1 MPDQISVYAFV
12 VVIPV
17 NEVNP
22 VDGLVPLN
30 SNVAPVV
37 KVGAAVNPETAP
49 ATPVALAVINLP
61 VPERTNVLVAFYAA
75 AAKAP
80 QSNVPVT
87 EMAFVL
93 ALLADVMLVSN

>member
-1 MPDQISVYAFV
+1 MYTFV

-37 KVGAAVNPETAP
+37 KVGAAVKPDTAP

-61 VPERTNVLVAFYAA
+61 AAERTNVLVAFDAVTENV
-75 AAKAP
+75 P
-80 QSNVPVT
+80 QSNIPVT
-87 EMAFVL
+87 VIAFVL
-93 ALLADVMLVSN
+93 ALLADAMLLSN

>member
-1 MPDQISVYAFV
+1 M

-37 KVGAAVNPETAP
+37 KVGAAVKPDTAP
-49 ATPVALAVINLP
+49 AIPVALVVFRVP
-61 VPERTNVLVAFYAA
+61 VPDNTKVLVAFDAVTENV
-75 AAKAP
+75 P

-87 EMAFVL
+87 VIAFVL
-93 ALLADVMLVSN
+93 ALLDDAMLLSN